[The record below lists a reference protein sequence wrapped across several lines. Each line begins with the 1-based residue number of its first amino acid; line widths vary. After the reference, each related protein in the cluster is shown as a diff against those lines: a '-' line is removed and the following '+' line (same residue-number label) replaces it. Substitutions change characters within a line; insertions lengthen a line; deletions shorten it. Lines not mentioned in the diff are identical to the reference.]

1 MCTTRREHS
10 FNDNCAFIDCDSEI
24 WSVIAPILLPMLS
37 LLVALV
43 DSPTPVLE
51 WDVIERTEK
60 ACVVEMTLAT
70 TGETDL
76 SKLSLVPS
84 PSSPLRLV
92 HYSPLSCDEHWIKN
106 NTHHWMW
113 RDHPDVMSLTLH
125 LEWDDLDA
133 NPDIPLL
140 DIAWEHI
147 AHGER
152 QRWTLGTIVLPGK
165 APEGSFPEPEAQR
178 TAKRLRDNVAEVTLS
193 VSQIQEGAFV
203 KITEY
208 IPAHCTCEVIESAGA
223 SLRKEENAQIFL
235 WFQAPGVDALTPSY
249 KLKCASN
256 VQNTAFDGEMEV
268 AFGTR
273 TKTSDIASVEW
284 VGVSPALYE
293 NMELN
298 LSPDTQSVVVSAL
311 TAKDTQLDAS
321 PMEGLAFSVQLLAN
335 HRDLTAQEVSES
347 LNYQGGYSI
356 FHHEGWYKYL
366 TPQEE
371 TYVAAH
377 TLRSHLWEST
387 SATDAFVTASL
398 EGERISIQE
407 ALLLSNQNWTP

>member
-1 MCTTRREHS
+1 M
-10 FNDNCAFIDCDSEI
+10 
-24 WSVIAPILLPMLS
+24 IAPILLPLFS

-51 WDVIERTEK
+51 WDVVERTEK

-92 HYSPLSCDEHWIKN
+92 HSSPLSCDEHWIKN

-113 RDHPDVMSLTLH
+113 RDQPEVMSLTLH
-125 LEWDDLDA
+125 LEWDDLSA
-133 NPDIPLL
+133 NPNTPLL

-152 QRWTLGTIVLPGK
+152 QRWTLGTIVLPGT
-165 APEGSFPEPEAQR
+165 AAEETSREPEAQR
-178 TAKRLRDNVAEVTLS
+178 TAKRLQDNLAEVTLT
-193 VSQIQEGAFV
+193 VSQVQEGAFV

-208 IPAHCTCEVIESAGA
+208 IPAHCTCEVTKSAGA

-235 WFQAPGVDALTPSY
+235 WFQAPRADSLTPSY

-256 VQNTAFDGEMEV
+256 IQNTAFDGEMEV

-273 TKTSDIASVEW
+273 TKTSHIAGVEW
-284 VGVSPALYE
+284 VGGFPALNE

-298 LSPDTQSVVVSAL
+298 LSPDTQSVVASAL
-311 TAKDTQLDAS
+311 TATDTQLDAS
-321 PMEGLAFSVQLLAN
+321 PMEGLSFAVQLLAN
-335 HRDLTAQEVSES
+335 HRDLTSQEVSAS
-347 LNYQGGYSI
+347 LNYHGGYSI
-356 FHHEGWYKYL
+356 FRHEGWHKYL
-366 TPQEE
+366 TPEEE
-371 TYVAAH
+371 TYAAAH
-377 TLRSHLWEST
+377 TLRSHIWEST

-407 ALLLSNQNWTP
+407 ALLLSNQNWIP

>member
-1 MCTTRREHS
+1 M
-10 FNDNCAFIDCDSEI
+10 
-24 WSVIAPILLPMLS
+24 IAPILLPLFS

-51 WDVIERTEK
+51 WDVVERTEK

-92 HYSPLSCDEHWIKN
+92 HSSPLSCDEHWIKN

-113 RDHPDVMSLTLH
+113 RDQPEVMSLTLH
-125 LEWDDLDA
+125 LEWDELRA
-133 NPDIPLL
+133 TPDVPLL

-152 QRWTLGTIVLPGK
+152 QRWTLGTIVLPGN
-165 APEGSFPEPEAQR
+165 APEGSSPEPEAQR
-178 TAKRLRDNVAEVTLS
+178 TAKRLQDNLAEVTLT

-208 IPAHCTCEVIESAGA
+208 IPQHCTCEVTESAGA

-235 WFQAPGVDALTPSY
+235 WFQAPGADSLTPSY

-256 VQNTAFDGEMEV
+256 IQNAAFDGEMEV

-273 TKTSDIASVEW
+273 TKTSHIAGVEW
-284 VGVSPALYE
+284 VGDSPALNE

-311 TAKDTQLDAS
+311 TATDTELDAS
-321 PMEGLAFSVQLLAN
+321 PMEGLSFSVQLLAN
-335 HRDLTAQEVSES
+335 HRDLTAQEVSAS

-356 FHHEGWYKYL
+356 FRHEGWHKYL
-366 TPQEE
+366 TPEEE
-371 TYVAAH
+371 TYAAAH
-377 TLRSHLWEST
+377 TLRSHIWEST

-407 ALLLSNQNWTP
+407 ALLLSNQKWIP

>member
-1 MCTTRREHS
+1 MRREHS
-10 FNDNCAFIDCDSEI
+10 CSDMTTLMGLDSEI
-24 WSVIAPILLPMLS
+24 WSVIAPILLPLFS

-51 WDVIERTEK
+51 WDVVERTEK

-70 TGETDL
+70 TGKTDL

-84 PSSPLRLV
+84 ASSPLRLV
-92 HYSPLSCDEHWIKN
+92 HSSALSCDEHWIKN

-113 RDHPDVMSLTLH
+113 RDHPEVMSLTLH
-125 LEWDDLDA
+125 LEWDNLSA
-133 NPDIPLL
+133 APDIPLL

-147 AHGER
+147 ANGER

-165 APEGSFPEPEAQR
+165 APAESSSEPETQR
-178 TAKRLRDNVAEVTLS
+178 TAKRLQDNLAEVTLT
-193 VSQIQEGAFV
+193 VSKVQEGAFV

-208 IPAHCTCEVIESAGA
+208 IPAHCTCEVTESAGA

-235 WFQAPGVDALTPSY
+235 WFQAPGANDLTPSY

-256 VQNTAFDGEMEV
+256 VQNSAFDGEMEV

-273 TKTSDIASVEW
+273 TKTSHIAGVEW
-284 VGVSPALYE
+284 VGDSPALNE

-298 LSPDTQSVVVSAL
+298 LSPDSQSVVVPAS
-311 TAKDTQLDAS
+311 TAADTQLDAN
-321 PMEGLAFSVQLLAN
+321 PIEGLTFAVQLLAN
-335 HRDLTAQEVSES
+335 HRDLTAKEVSAS
-347 LNYQGGYSI
+347 LDYQGGYSI
-356 FHHEGWYKYL
+356 FRHEGWHKYL
-366 TPQEE
+366 TPEE
-371 TYVAAH
+371 DTYAAAH
-377 TLRSHLWEST
+377 TLRSDIWEST
-387 SATDAFVTASL
+387 LATDAFVTASL

-407 ALLLSNQNWTP
+407 ALLLSNQNWIP